1 MAVWRKSEGK
11 ANFLGFQIRI
21 YTDYMNTKLNQFCI
35 STTLTLAILF
45 CPSAAL
51 PQENKD
57 GTNASP
63 TFAQELMR
71 SMEVMDKDMMDAPMT
86 GAPDHDFCAMMSS
99 LVQRSH

>member
-1 MAVWRKSEGK
+1 
-11 ANFLGFQIRI
+11 
-21 YTDYMNTKLNQFCI
+21 MNTKLNQFCI
-35 STTLTLAILF
+35 SITLTLAILF
-45 CPSAAL
+45 CPSATL

-63 TFAQELMR
+63 TFAQEFMR
-71 SMEVMDKDMMDAPMT
+71 SIEVMDKEMMDAPMT